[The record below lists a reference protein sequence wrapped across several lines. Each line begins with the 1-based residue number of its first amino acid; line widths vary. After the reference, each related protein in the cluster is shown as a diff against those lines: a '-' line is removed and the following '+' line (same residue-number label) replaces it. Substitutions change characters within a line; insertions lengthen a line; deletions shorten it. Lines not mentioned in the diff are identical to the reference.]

1 MGIELLIIFLLIL
14 ANGFFAMAELA
25 ILSANKTRLK
35 IMARQGSS
43 GADKA
48 LALADD
54 SEHFIPGAQSLITLL
69 NAFAGVFSGAAFAER
84 LGAVLN
90 QIPQIAP
97 HGDTVALPLIV
108 ISVSYISLVIGELVP
123 KQLAIND
130 PERWAIRTAPIMAPL
145 IKGLSLGVL
154 FLKAST
160 QLVMKLLPWTGH
172 RDNSIS
178 EEEVK
183 ALVDEG
189 TEGGVFEVAEQQMIK
204 RVLRL
209 ADRPVRSI
217 MTARN
222 EIDWLDIN
230 DDAEK
235 LREEI
240 RTTRH
245 SAYPVCDGDLEHVIG
260 VVRAKDLLD
269 QCYAGNNFNLRDVVQ
284 DAAIIPETASVLAV
298 LEKIKLTTIHMAMI
312 VDEYGVLEG
321 IVTELD
327 ILEAI
332 VGALPDDDIEIF
344 PAVAS
349 VKRTDG
355 SILLDGATAIDEVKE
370 ILQIEE
376 ELDGEDN
383 YHTLGGIALGAMGR
397 IPRETDTF
405 ELPGWTIEVVDMD
418 GRRVDK
424 LLAQKITPENLD
436 E

>member
-1 MGIELLIIFLLIL
+1 MGFEFLIIFLLIL

-35 IMARQGSS
+35 IMARQGSV

-54 SEHFIPGAQSLITLL
+54 SEHFIPAVQSLITLL
-69 NAFAGVFSGAAFAER
+69 NAFAGVFSGATFAER

-90 QIPQIAP
+90 QIPQVAP
-97 HGDTVALPLIV
+97 HGTAIALPLIV
-108 ISVSYISLVIGELVP
+108 IGVSYISLVIGELVP
-123 KQLAIND
+123 KQLAVND
-130 PERWAIRTAPIMAPL
+130 PERWAIRTAPVIRP
-145 IKGLSLGVL
+145 IVRWLSLGVML
-154 FLKAST
+154 LKAST
-160 QLVMKLLPWTGH
+160 QLVMKLLPWSDR

-240 RTTRH
+240 RATRH

-260 VVRAKDLLD
+260 VIRAKDLLD
-269 QCYAGNNFNLRDVVQ
+269 QCYAGNAFNLREVVQ

-349 VKRTDG
+349 VTRTDG

-383 YHTLGGIALGAMGR
+383 YHTLGGIALGAIGR
-397 IPRETDTF
+397 IPRETDKF
-405 ELPGWTIEVVDMD
+405 ELPGWIIEVVDMD

-424 LLAQKITPENLD
+424 LLAVRVVNYD
-436 E
+436 MD